1 MADYTLSV
9 KVTGDAKSYE
19 SALQGA
25 EKSTSNFKKN
35 LSGIGGKVSSVLSS
49 GLKASAT
56 AIAGVAGALGTA
68 SVAAIKTGS
77 DFEAQMSRVQAISG
91 ATGQEFEDLKN
102 QAIQLGADTSFSAS
116 SAAQGMENLAAAGF
130 TTQEIMDAMPGLLD
144 LAAASG
150 EDLGLSSDIAAS
162 ALRGFGLEASEA
174 GHVAD
179 VLAANANKTNSSVA
193 DTGEALKYIA
203 PIANACGISMEET
216 AAAIGIMANAGIQ
229 GSQAGTTLRGALSRL
244 AKPTDPMIA
253 KMEELGLSF
262 FDANGK
268 MKSLSE
274 MVGMLRTSMEGLTD
288 EQKQNALVTL
298 FGQESLSG
306 MMALINE
313 GEGSLIG
320 LTEEYKNCDGA
331 AAQAATTMQDNLK
344 GAVEQLGGSF
354 ETLGIVMYDSISSPL
369 KNLAIEATDAVN
381 QLTDAFRTGG
391 MEGLIAAGTQILTDL
406 LIGVANAL
414 PNVITTAAQV
424 IQSLIDNLN
433 ANLPQILAA
442 GADILTSLISGIA
455 SLIPSLASLGL
466 NIITSLVSYII
477 TNLPKIVEAGE
488 TLFADFTTAIKEKLP
503 DLVESGGEMIS
514 NLLNGLIDSAP
525 DIISQ
530 ASDMMLDWLDAVW
543 TAFPRVL
550 EAGADIILNL
560 FNGLV
565 DNAPDI
571 IAQAGEMLIDYIAE
585 IGKHLPEILETGGKV
600 IGKLLAG
607 IIKAVPDLI
616 SEIPEI
622 ISKIQKKFSE
632 VDWADIGEKI
642 IEGIKGGISA
652 IGSELADVLK
662 SPINGIIGLVNGAI
676 SALNSLSVTIPD
688 WVPGVGGSTFGV
700 NLPTIPYLA
709 HGTDNW
715 AGGFAYMN
723 EGGRGELTYLPDG
736 AQVIPHD
743 ISVQYAKESARVNAA
758 AEPLN
763 LDGILNGMIIQVVN
777 NTSVD
782 GTPLKETVSDYTI
795 RKIGNQQRAYGRS
808 KGVAYA

>member
-9 KVTGDAKSYE
+9 KVTGDTKSYE

-49 GLKASAT
+49 GLKVSAT

-488 TLFADFTTAIKEKLP
+488 TLFTDFTTAIEEK
-503 DLVESGGEMIS
+503 
-514 NLLNGLIDSAP
+514 
-525 DIISQ
+525 
-530 ASDMMLDWLDAVW
+530 
-543 TAFPRVL
+543 
-550 EAGADIILNL
+550 
-560 FNGLV
+560 
-565 DNAPDI
+565 
-571 IAQAGEMLIDYIAE
+571 
-585 IGKHLPEILETGGKV
+585 LPEILETGGKV

-723 EGGRGELTYLPDG
+723 EGGRGELTYLPNG

-758 AEPLN
+758 VEPLN

>member
-354 ETLGIVMYDSISSPL
+354 ATLGIVMYDSISSPL

-391 MEGLIAAGTQILTDL
+391 MEGLEKERDWEQGRDGEDGTGAGWSWSSRAMEGQ
-406 LIGVANAL
+406 G
-414 PNVITTAAQV
+414 
-424 IQSLIDNLN
+424 
-433 ANLPQILAA
+433 
-442 GADILTSLISGIA
+442 
-455 SLIPSLASLGL
+455 
-466 NIITSLVSYII
+466 
-477 TNLPKIVEAGE
+477 
-488 TLFADFTTAIKEKLP
+488 
-503 DLVESGGEMIS
+503 
-514 NLLNGLIDSAP
+514 
-525 DIISQ
+525 
-530 ASDMMLDWLDAVW
+530 
-543 TAFPRVL
+543 
-550 EAGADIILNL
+550 
-560 FNGLV
+560 
-565 DNAPDI
+565 
-571 IAQAGEMLIDYIAE
+571 
-585 IGKHLPEILETGGKV
+585 TGGPAGSWPFWGV
-600 IGKLLAG
+600 PGGVPSMLLAWRRR
-607 IIKAVPDLI
+607 LRT
-616 SEIPEI
+616 
-622 ISKIQKKFSE
+622 Q
-632 VDWADIGEKI
+632 
-642 IEGIKGGISA
+642 
-652 IGSELADVLK
+652 
-662 SPINGIIGLVNGAI
+662 
-676 SALNSLSVTIPD
+676 
-688 WVPGVGGSTFGV
+688 
-700 NLPTIPYLA
+700 
-709 HGTDNW
+709 
-715 AGGFAYMN
+715 
-723 EGGRGELTYLPDG
+723 RG
-736 AQVIPHD
+736 
-743 ISVQYAKESARVNAA
+743 
-758 AEPLN
+758 
-763 LDGILNGMIIQVVN
+763 
-777 NTSVD
+777 
-782 GTPLKETVSDYTI
+782 
-795 RKIGNQQRAYGRS
+795 
-808 KGVAYA
+808 